1 MVSPSLNMNLNKQMN
16 KIFIILGWLV
26 TFNIVAQTN
35 IKVMSYN
42 LLQYP
47 SGTNSDRKDE
57 LRYVLN
63 TYHPDILIAVELED
77 ETGADEVLNYCLGTQ
92 DYAMGSFIY
101 NQSGSY
107 FLQQMVYYNKH
118 KFAMTYETAI
128 ISQVRDINHYRL
140 QLRNNDPN
148 NPVVLEIYAAHLK
161 ASQGAQNENIRNQMA
176 HDFTD
181 DLQNLPASSFVIF
194 AGDFNLYYANEPA
207 YQEIIDPSNA
217 IVMIDPINRP
227 GYWHNNASF
236 SDIHSQATHRYSSN
250 NFVGGGLNDR
260 FDFIMVSQN
269 MTTSPLLHNVSGT
282 YASYGNNGNCYN
294 KSINDNSCAGA
305 TYDTTLRNHL
315 YNMSDH
321 LPVVMELES
330 NQNVV
335 GIPQRDNDLQLYI
348 EQGNIV
354 RNNLIINGKYKYLTE
369 FEIVNSIGQIIYT
382 TTNYQLGEII
392 DVSHLQTGLYF
403 VHLKQGNK
411 SKIIKFVKTN

>member
-1 MVSPSLNMNLNKQMN
+1 MN
-16 KIFIILGWLV
+16 KIISIFAWLI
-26 TFNIVAQTN
+26 TFNLVAQTN

-77 ETGADEVLNYCLGTQ
+77 ENGADEVLNYCLGTQ

-118 KFAMTYETAI
+118 KFDMTYQTAI
-128 ISQVRDINHYRL
+128 ISRVRDINHYRL

-148 NPVVLEIYAAHLK
+148 NPVVLEVYAAHLK
-161 ASQGAQNENIRNQMA
+161 ASQGAQNENTRNQMVQA
-176 HDFTD
+176 FTD
-181 DLQNLPASSFVIF
+181 DLQNLPAGSFVIF
-194 AGDFNLYYANEPA
+194 AGDFNLYYSNEPA
-207 YQEIIDPSNA
+207 YQEIIDPTNA
-217 IVMIDPINRP
+217 IVMVDPINRP
-227 GYWHNNASF
+227 GYWHNNSSF
-236 SDIHSQATHRYSSN
+236 SDIHSQSTHRYSGN
-250 NFVGGGLNDR
+250 DFVGGGLNDR
-260 FDFIMVSQN
+260 FDFIMTSQN
-269 MTTSPLLHNVSGT
+269 MTSSPLLHYIPNT
-282 YASYGNNGNCYN
+282 YGSYGNNGNCYN
-294 KSINDNSCAGA
+294 KSINDNSCNGTA
-305 TYDTTLRNHL
+305 YDANLRNHL

-335 GIPQRDNDLQLYI
+335 GILQSENELQLYI
-348 EQGNIV
+348 VHGNIV
-354 RNNLIINGKYKYLTE
+354 YNNLIINGKDKVKTE
-369 FEIVNSIGQIIYT
+369 LEIINSIGQVIYT
-382 TTNYQLGEII
+382 TSNYQLGKII
-392 DVSHLQTGLYF
+392 EVSYLQSGIYF